1 VEQWLIVALLAGI
14 CIFLALP
21 PVALAWLVWRG
32 LHSRRVVVN
41 LKSGRALDGLL
52 VRRSADLLFL
62 RNATVMEPGAEPARL
77 DGEAVI
83 ARADVDFIQAL

>member
-1 VEQWLIVALLAGI
+1 MDWLLPALVAAEGGLVLA
-14 CIFLALP
+14 LALP
-21 PVALAWLVWRG
+21 LLAWRRLRAK
-32 LHSRRVVVN
+32 RVVVN

>member
-1 VEQWLIVALLAGI
+1 VEQWLIAALLAGI
-14 CIFLALP
+14 CISLALP
-21 PVALAWLVWRG
+21 SALAWLVWRG